1 MPALDAMVSIS
12 EDCKVKL
19 WSMKN
24 LQQEYKDSN
33 GNVEPY
39 LTLRGH
45 TAPLLSITG
54 PSQSSNPAYNRL
66 VFTAGIEGSIRLWNL
81 PAHNEINQYGDTFDG
96 KNYCIGV
103 WSDSA
108 NSAN

>member
-1 MPALDAMVSIS
+1 VPALDTMASIS

-24 LQQEYKDSN
+24 LAEEHKSSG

-54 PSQSSNPAYNRL
+54 PNQTSNPAYNRL
-66 VFTAGIEGSIRLWNL
+66 IFTAGVEGSIRLWNL
-81 PAHNEINQYGDTFDG
+81 PAIREVN
-96 KNYCIGV
+96 
-103 WSDSA
+103 
-108 NSAN
+108 